1 MILFLMIKWSNIVS
15 NNNAKDLFQ
24 LQSELIDGKVDMA
37 VSKAIERVMDKL
49 SVMDNNMH
57 SLRHDVHV
65 DIHNLTNKMHVE
77 MHGFRRD
84 MDKQFSTLGERVTA
98 VESTLTYVK
107 NAQTQISTKFID
119 YTFKAGW
126 LMLGCSVSYVVAHF
140 FGLIS

>member
-65 DIHNLTNKMHVE
+65 DIHGL
-77 MHGFRRD
+77 RRD

-107 NAQTQISTKFID
+107 NSQSQISTKFIE

-126 LMLGCSVSYVVAHF
+126 LMLAGSVSYVVAHF
-140 FGLIS
+140 FGLIG